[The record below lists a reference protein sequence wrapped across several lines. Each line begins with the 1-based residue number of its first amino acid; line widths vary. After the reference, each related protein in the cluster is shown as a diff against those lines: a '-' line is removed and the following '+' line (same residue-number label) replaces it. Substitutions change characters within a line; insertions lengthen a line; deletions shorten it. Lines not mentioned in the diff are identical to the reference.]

1 MLPDY
6 YEFFNPVRII
16 SGKKALESI
25 PGILFESGAR
35 KPLILTDAAIVK
47 AKLMLKV
54 ASALKAG
61 KISSDAVFK
70 DILQDSSID
79 TVKAAKDMYIEMR
92 CDSLIAVG
100 GGSVIDT
107 AKAANIMISEDTG
120 DLHQFEGV
128 DRLRSPQVPLIVVP
142 TTVGTGSEATCAAVI
157 YDPEKKAKI
166 QFVSPL
172 IFPKAAV
179 LDPRMTETIPPK
191 LLASTA
197 MDALSHAVEA
207 YSCLQKNPLSDA
219 YAFSAVNLIR
229 QNLVKS
235 LENDGEREEVF
246 ALANA
251 ALLAGLAFSNSM
263 VGAVHAIGHAC
274 GAVAH
279 IPHGIA
285 MGLLLPA
292 VMEFNVRRAEEYYA
306 DLLLPLAGEDI
317 YAQTPV
323 NVRATRTI
331 HEIRKLQRNLNDL
344 CGFPLTLKDAGVTA
358 TQVREIAKA
367 SINEAAL
374 ITNPRDMTVA
384 DAEKILMKVL

>member
-6 YEFFNPVRII
+6 YEFYNPVRIV

-25 PGILFESGAR
+25 PGILLESGAR
-35 KPLILTDAAIVK
+35 RPLILTGAVIVK

-54 ASALKAG
+54 SSALRAG
-61 KISSDAVFK
+61 KIIPDIIFK
-70 DILQDSSID
+70 DIHQDSSLD
-79 TVKAAKDMYIEMR
+79 TVKAAKDMYIENR

-107 AKAANIMISEDTG
+107 AKAANIMISENTV
-120 DLHQFEGV
+120 DLRKFEGL
-128 DRLRSPQVPLIVVP
+128 DRLKTPQVPLIVVP
-142 TTVGTGSEATCAAVI
+142 TTVGTGSEATSAAGI
-157 YDPEKKAKI
+157 FDPDRKAKI
-166 QFVSPL
+166 QFISPL

-207 YSCLQKNPLSDA
+207 YSCMQKNPMSDT
-219 YAFSAVNLIR
+219 YAFTAVNLIR
-229 QNLVKS
+229 QNLVKA
-235 LENDGEREEVF
+235 LENEGEREEVF

-279 IPHGIA
+279 VPHGIA

-292 VMEFNVRRAEEYYA
+292 VMEFNIRRAEEYYA
-306 DLLLPLAGEDI
+306 DLLLPLAGEEV

-323 NVRATRTI
+323 NVRATRAI
-331 HEIRKLQRNLNDL
+331 HEIRKLQRDLHDL

-358 TQVREIAKA
+358 SQVREIAKA

-374 ITNPRDMTVA
+374 ITNPRDMTAA

>member
-6 YEFFNPVRII
+6 YEFYNPVRIV

-25 PGILFESGAR
+25 PGILLESGAR
-35 KPLILTDAAIVK
+35 RPLILTDAAIVK

-54 ASALKAG
+54 SSALRAG
-61 KISSDAVFK
+61 KINPDIIFK
-70 DILQDSSID
+70 DIHQDSSLD
-79 TVKAAKDMYIEMR
+79 TVKAARDMYIENR

-107 AKAANIMISEDTG
+107 AKAANIMISENTG
-120 DLHQFEGV
+120 DLRKFEGL
-128 DRLRSPQVPLIVVP
+128 DRLKTPQVPLIVVP
-142 TTVGTGSEATCAAVI
+142 TTVGTGSEATGAAVI
-157 YDPEKKAKI
+157 YDPDRKAKI
-166 QFVSPL
+166 QFISPL

-207 YSCLQKNPLSDA
+207 YSCLQKNPMSDA
-219 YAFSAVNLIR
+219 YAFTAVNLIR
-229 QNLVKS
+229 QNLVKA
-235 LENDGEREEVF
+235 LENEGEREEVF

-263 VGAVHAIGHAC
+263 VGAVHALGHAC

-279 IPHGIA
+279 VPHGIA

-292 VMEFNVRRAEEYYA
+292 VMEFNIRRAEEYYA
-306 DLLLPLAGEDI
+306 DLLLPLAGEEV

-323 NVRATRTI
+323 NVRATRAI
-331 HEIRKLQRNLNDL
+331 HEIRKLQRDLHDL

-358 TQVREIAKA
+358 SQVREIAKA
-367 SINEAAL
+367 SVNEAAL
-374 ITNPRDMTVA
+374 ITNPRDMTAA